1 MDAVQHPG
9 VIANDITSSA
19 GFIPMKRQPS
29 YKPEKLELIAQ
40 ITKQSQRKSKLE
52 GKKQAHLNTVQR
64 YDILDR

>member
-29 YKPEKLELIAQ
+29 YKPEKLELIA
-40 ITKQSQRKSKLE
+40 
-52 GKKQAHLNTVQR
+52 
-64 YDILDR
+64 